1 MPSPVQASIPIELTL
16 NLTATHTFLSAG
28 LSDTNAPEDFIEDVA
43 IDAVLYET
51 YERDATSPSGWKL
64 IPIDILRGVDTTN
77 PHVILLLDN
86 LLMCVNDAA
95 EEALL
100 AEVGDGE

>member
-1 MPSPVQASIPIELTL
+1 MPSPITASIGVELTL
-16 NLTATHTFLSAG
+16 NLTAVHTSISAG

-43 IDAVLYET
+43 IDAVLYD
-51 YERDATSPSGWKL
+51 YYAPEREGLNTGSRVL
-64 IPIDILRGVDTTN
+64 TRDILRGVDITN

-100 AEVGDGE
+100 AEVGDE